1 MDDIRLPEL
10 FALLRQQG
18 TATAARIGE
27 VLGISQPT
35 VSRLLAEAGE
45 AVVRIGKARA
55 TRYALAYEIGRAG
68 SHWPLFRIGAD
79 GQAETL
85 GQLQALQGGR
95 YLFAP
100 QAPCPALLHGEFA
113 DGLFPGLPWFLDDQR
128 PQGFL
133 GRAFAKRV
141 AEEIGAPPD
150 LMRWQADDIV
160 LALLRHGDDAPG
172 DLVLGEQALQRAL
185 HGIVHPAGAI
195 APAGRIAAWPRLA
208 EAALQG
214 EEAGSS
220 AGGEQPKFTATL
232 ARDDGTAQPVI
243 VKFSERAGTPAAQRW
258 ADLLRSEHIAG
269 NVLRDHGLAAAE
281 SEILEADGR
290 VFLQSTRFD
299 RTPAHGRRGFV
310 SLAALDA
317 AFYGHGRID
326 WWQFAPQLQR
336 DRWLATDDAHRLS
349 LYGWFGALI
358 ANTDMHLGNAGLV
371 LGNTRPLALAPAYDM
386 LPMAFRPTGT
396 GEVVERSYVPALPL
410 PLPDQRSPW
419 CQAAGMAMDFWQR
432 VTHANGIS
440 AGFRGIAETA
450 GRQLQQARQR
460 LG

>member
-1 MDDIRLPEL
+1 MDATRLPEL
-10 FALLRQQG
+10 SALLRQQG

-27 VLGISQPT
+27 ALGISQPT

-55 TRYALAYEIGRAG
+55 TRYALAREVGRAG
-68 SHWPLFRIGAD
+68 SRWPLFRITAD
-79 GQAETL
+79 GRAETP
-85 GQLQALQGGR
+85 GQLHALQGGR
-95 YLFAP
+95 WLFVP
-100 QAPCPALLHGEFA
+100 QMPCPALLHGEFA

-133 GRAFAKRV
+133 GRAFARRV
-141 AEEIGAPPD
+141 ANDIGAPAD
-150 LMRWQADDIV
+150 LMRWQAADIV

-185 HGIVHPAGAI
+185 RRIVQPADAI
-195 APAGRIAAWPRLA
+195 APAERVAAWPRLA

-214 EEAGSS
+214 EEVGSS

-232 ARDDGTAQPVI
+232 ALDDGTAQAVI

-269 NVLRDHGLAAAE
+269 SVLRDHGLAAAE
-281 SEILEADGR
+281 SEILETDGR

-336 DRWLATDDAHRLS
+336 DRWLAPDDAHRLA

-371 LGNTRPLALAPAYDM
+371 LDAMRPLALAPAYDM
-386 LPMAFRPTGT
+386 LPMAFRPAGT
-396 GEVVERSYVPALPL
+396 GEVVERAYTPALPL
-410 PLPDQRSPW
+410 PQQREIW
-419 CQAAGMAMDFWQR
+419 RQAAGMAMDFWQR
-432 VTHANGIS
+432 VAQEQDIS
-440 AGFRGIAETA
+440 AGFRQIAETA
-450 GRQLQQARQR
+450 SRQLGQAMQR